1 MAPRSRQ
8 FIPALRFDSLTRIYD
23 PVVALTTREQGF
35 KRRLLEHARVKDGE
49 SVLDLACGTGTL
61 AIAVKMDVP
70 KAKLSAIDADI
81 GSGKMSSS
89 PFSTPSKMACATD
102 RGDAFGMSK
111 PRVMSVSTGPVRT
124 A

>member
-8 FIPALRFDSLTRIYD
+8 FIPALRFESLTRIYD

-70 KAKLSAIDADI
+70 KAKLSAIDADARILRPAQKKADDAGVKI
-81 GSGKMSSS
+81 GRS
-89 PFSTPSKMACATD
+89 PALSTEMPY
-102 RGDAFGMSK
+102 
-111 PRVMSVSTGPVRT
+111 
-124 A
+124 